1 MTSRLLTALFTL
13 VATSPVRP
21 LPRPCI
27 LSRGRSIGSTFWRNN
42 RESSIRYRLG
52 GATVKRELRMR
63 PKALVEGGKN
73 KITRFPIRYGPHP
86 DQHGELFLPPKVER
100 AGTDEKRWPLIVI
113 LHGGQD
119 EMRILILR
127 RQFCGEVSYSA
138 VVVEG
143 DAKLGM
149 PSPASVGFWQNQYR
163 KDLMT
168 DMAGDIALSRLGA
181 AWNLE
186 YRRVGRGGD
195 GGYPETF
202 QDVAAAMDYIPNI
215 ASDYAIDCTNV
226 VIIGHSAG
234 GHLAAWTAMRSSLPP
249 GAVGAN
255 PAIIPNMVISQS
267 GVLDLRQAYERFIG
281 GYAVPSLLGS
291 SQGGRVDPA
300 KFPSTSPYEMLPTKS
315 KLVLLHPEEDKAVP
329 LEMSERFH
337 RRAEETGCDCTLE
350 KIPGEG
356 HFHFLDDDTRSRH
369 LTMSSSIDKCRACL
383 AYLQQFLEPDASEKH
398 RKKEEDKGMKAFIA
412 ATNDP
417 DILRATQ
424 KAFSEKFSLKNDTSS
439 P

>member
-1 MTSRLLTALFTL
+1 
-13 VATSPVRP
+13 
-21 LPRPCI
+21 
-27 LSRGRSIGSTFWRNN
+27 
-42 RESSIRYRLG
+42 
-52 GATVKRELRMR
+52 VKRELRMR

-113 LHGGQD
+113 LHG
-119 EMRILILR
+119 
-127 RQFCGEVSYSA
+127 
-138 VVVEG
+138 
-143 DAKLGM
+143 
-149 PSPASVGFWQNQYR
+149 GFWQNQYR

-369 LTMSSSIDKCRACL
+369 LTM